1 MIFSYIFPGF
11 QRFYMVCYIYISKF
25 PSVLYVSCYIY
36 FQVSNLSI
44 CLGVA
49 KKAIRSK
56 KKAVLS
62 MVSPKINRSIY
73 AIGSMYAIYGNIYH
87 TIPPMLAYIAA
98 PWILWVCSHRSFPLV
113 PTTSRR
119 WKLYE
124 TLRQV
129 QRIHVLPQFLL
140 LLKAFH
146 FIIVP
151 NQPTA
156 EVQLLLSALRWMDQK
171 LDPCKNRC

>member
-1 MIFSYIFPGF
+1 MDPMGMLTS
-11 QRFYMVCYIYISKF
+11 
-25 PSVLYVSCYIY
+25 L
-36 FQVSNLSI
+36 LSFGAD
-44 CLGVA
+44 LVVA
-49 KKAIRSK
+49 
-56 KKAVLS
+56 
-62 MVSPKINRSIY
+62 
-73 AIGSMYAIYGNIYH
+73 GS
-87 TIPPMLAYIAA
+87 
-98 PWILWVCSHRSFPLV
+98 SF
-113 PTTSRR
+113 T
-119 WKLYE
+119 